1 MNVPPVNPPPVPQA
15 APPIAALPVPLS
27 GRIRSS
33 VPLRLLAVAALVLVT
48 MIPMSMVRGLV
59 SERWSRSSSVKRE
72 IASVWGERQTIAG
85 PMLVVPY
92 RHRWADDSGKVHE
105 EIRKARFLPDE
116 LTIKGALAP
125 ERRQRGIFESVV
137 YRADLTV
144 EGSFSRPDFSAW
156 GISDADVQWPL
167 AVLTVGV
174 NDLRGV
180 RGAVSLDW
188 DGRRLPFSPG
198 SAEARIW
205 TSGLTAPAPLTPLT
219 SAPGAPLLHRFS
231 FALGLNGSE
240 ELRALPMGRE
250 TLLELRS
257 PWPSPSFSG
266 AFLPESRTISAAG
279 FEARWKVSWF
289 GRSYPQRWRDCEAET
304 VASGSA
310 VKGSAFGVDLIL
322 PADGYQKTERSLKY
336 GLLFVVLTFLT
347 FLLYELLSP
356 VSLHPV
362 QYLMVGGALS
372 LFYILLL
379 SISEQAPFA
388 AAYAI
393 ASAATVALIAGYA
406 AAILRERR
414 RALVLAG
421 ILGLLYGTLYVLLQA
436 EDWAL
441 LLGSVALFAVL
452 GLVMFLTRRID
463 WGAARLSGQTR

>member
-1 MNVPPVNPPPVPQA
+1 M
-15 APPIAALPVPLS
+15 
-27 GRIRSS
+27 
-33 VPLRLLAVAALVLVT
+33 
-48 MIPMSMVRGLV
+48 
-59 SERWSRSSSVKRE
+59 
-72 IASVWGERQTIAG
+72 
-85 PMLVVPY
+85 
-92 RHRWADDSGKVHE
+92 
-105 EIRKARFLPDE
+105 
-116 LTIKGALAP
+116 
-125 ERRQRGIFESVV
+125 
-137 YRADLTV
+137 
-144 EGSFSRPDFSAW
+144 
-156 GISDADVQWPL
+156 
-167 AVLTVGV
+167 
-174 NDLRGV
+174 
-180 RGAVSLDW
+180 
-188 DGRRLPFSPG
+188 
-198 SAEARIW
+198 
-205 TSGLTAPAPLTPLT
+205 
-219 SAPGAPLLHRFS
+219 
-231 FALGLNGSE
+231 
-240 ELRALPMGRE
+240 
-250 TLLELRS
+250 
-257 PWPSPSFSG
+257 
-266 AFLPESRTISAAG
+266 
-279 FEARWKVSWF
+279 
-289 GRSYPQRWRDCEAET
+289 
-304 VASGSA
+304 
-310 VKGSAFGVDLIL
+310 KGSAFGVDLIL

-372 LFYILLL
+372 LFYLLLL